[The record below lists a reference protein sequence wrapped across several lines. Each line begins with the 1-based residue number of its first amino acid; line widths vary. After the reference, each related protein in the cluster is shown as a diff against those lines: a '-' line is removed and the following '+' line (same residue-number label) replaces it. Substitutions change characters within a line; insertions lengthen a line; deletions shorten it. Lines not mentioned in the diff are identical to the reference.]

1 MTTEEEMTINER
13 RKYLRK
19 MKSRYH
25 KAKRQE
31 RSKLLNEMEAVT
43 GLHRKSLVRLMRGS
57 LERKPRRH
65 ERSKRYG
72 DEVSS
77 SIRVIAA
84 SLDYPCAERLTPNLG
99 WMAKHLA
106 AHDELEVSDPLLL
119 LLDQISISTVA
130 RRLKTIRQD
139 QPRLARRRPRPAN
152 SVLRDVPMGR
162 IPWDVGVPGHFE
174 TDLVHHCGVSAS
186 GDYVHTL
193 QMVDVATGWT
203 ETRAVLGR
211 SYVVMEDAFQ
221 YILERVPFTVREIHP
236 DNGGEFFNHHLVRFW
251 KETVKGLHLSR
262 SRPYHSNDNPF
273 VEQRNGHPIRV
284 YLGYDRLDTVAHTRA
299 VNQLYDML
307 WLYLNFFQ
315 PVMRVAEKTVNAQDG
330 QRTKIKRR
338 YDAARPPFDRVCATE
353 AISHERRTQ
362 LTALRDQTNP
372 RQLLATI
379 RELIDL
385 IFSLPNAVPGKV
397 QNVYDTL
404 EYKVDPKPAEPEV
417 R

>member
-1 MTTEEEMTINER
+1 MTAEEEMTINER

-19 MKSRYH
+19 MKSRYI

-31 RSKLLNEMEAVT
+31 RSELLNEMEAVT
-43 GLHRKSLVRLMRGS
+43 GLHRKSLARLMPSS
-57 LERKPRRH
+57 LERTPRSH
-65 ERSKRYG
+65 ERSKTYS
-72 DEVSS
+72 DEVSRA
-77 SIRVIAA
+77 IRVIAD

-119 LLDQISISTVA
+119 SLEQISISTVA

-174 TDLVHHCGVSAS
+174 TDLVHHCGTSAS
-186 GDYVHTL
+186 GEYVHTM

-221 YILERVPFTVREIHP
+221 YTLDRVPFAVLEIHP
-236 DNGGEFFNHHLVRFW
+236 DNGSEFLNHHLVRFW
-251 KETVKGLHLSR
+251 KETVKGVHLSR

-284 YLGYDRLDTVAHTRA
+284 YLGYDRLDTVAHTLA
-299 VNQLYDML
+299 VNQLYDKL

-315 PVMRVAEKTVNAQDG
+315 PVMRVAEKTVITEDG

-353 AISHERRTQ
+353 AISHERRAQ

-379 RELIDL
+379 RKLIDQ
-385 IFSLPNAVPGKV
+385 IFSLPNAVPGEV
-397 QNVYDTL
+397 QDVYDTL
-404 EYKVDPKPAEPEV
+404 EYKDDRKPTEPEV